1 MTFGT
6 CQVSDARVLSIP
18 METIRKEPLR
28 WTIPLYWIGL
38 AGMVGLGFFF
48 IHHPTD
54 CAMRVCLAYL
64 AVLVTISQILSWDLK
79 WTADPGACSPHQEGV

>member
-6 CQVSDARVLSIP
+6 CHVRDARVLFIP

-28 WTIPLYWIGL
+28 WSIPLYWIGV
-38 AGMVGLGFFF
+38 AGMVGLGYFF
-48 IHHPTD
+48 IRHPTD
-54 CAMRVCLAYL
+54 YAIRVCLAYL

-79 WTADPGACSPHQEGV
+79 WAADPGAYSPHQEAS